1 MEAVLNILKASKG
14 DQDAVTEL
22 KQFCEDNSQ
31 TFAFEEG
38 DMGLRRDFIDAIL
51 EELASRRRGEE
62 FEKSALNALRILSR
76 DKNGLGLLT
85 SEKSCKTLFI
95 LSGLYS
101 EEDRVPGSK
110 GSEENGGKKGAKALT
125 CIGPTEVDTVY
136 LRMMNYDGCVKTSG
150 TIIESLKCLCNIMYH
165 SAPAR
170 EHCIKFDV
178 TLSLLHRLK
187 NWADKSVPQDVFYFD
202 LRLMFLL
209 TAFEGAIRK
218 TAFENKGL
226 CILTH
231 ALDSQVPGKDDRD
244 RTHSSNGKDGCGEI
258 ESKELHKLN
267 VAERFKLEKF
277 PKTYQM
283 TKDQARMSAEILKVI
298 FNVTMAM
305 PKELTHETQE
315 HYERIALITSTLFT
329 HVKALPDGAENVHNH
344 AMNAINSMPK
354 EAMHFLYWG
363 FPKSVGKAFVA
374 DFEINKKELRYRS
387 FYLTNNMAAIMSLL
401 KHIES
406 RIDSSNADSLVPEI
420 SALCCLA
427 KGDSIIRK
435 YLRLEILPPL
445 QAVSHTRPEEG
456 SAIKNKL
463 IKMMTAPGDI
473 RDMVADFLFIL
484 CKENTDRLIKYTG
497 YGNAAG
503 LLARKGLMAG
513 GQGNGGEYSSDEE
526 NSDTD
531 EYVQVKNQIDPII
544 GAIPPDRPNPLD
556 GMTDEEK
563 EEEAMK
569 LGEMIEHLNKMGVIQ
584 TAEIGPDGRPR
595 EFPPPTS
602 QNGGT
607 N

>member
-1 MEAVLNILKASKG
+1 
-14 DQDAVTEL
+14 
-22 KQFCEDNSQ
+22 
-31 TFAFEEG
+31 
-38 DMGLRRDFIDAIL
+38 
-51 EELASRRRGEE
+51 
-62 FEKSALNALRILSR
+62 LNALRILSR

-85 SEKSCKTLFI
+85 SEKS
-95 LSGLYS
+95 S
-101 EEDRVPGSK
+101 
-110 GSEENGGKKGAKALT
+110 KALT

-244 RTHSSNGKDGCGEI
+244 RTHSSNGKDG
-258 ESKELHKLN
+258 S
-267 VAERFKLEKF
+267 
-277 PKTYQM
+277 
-283 TKDQARMSAEILKVI
+283 EILKVI

-363 FPKSVGKAFVA
+363 FPKSVGKAF
-374 DFEINKKELRYRS
+374 
-387 FYLTNNMAAIMSLL
+387 TNNMAAIMSLL

-584 TAEIGPDGRPR
+584 TAEIGPDG
-595 EFPPPTS
+595 
-602 QNGGT
+602 
-607 N
+607 